1 MAFSRD
7 KFGLLWSVPP
17 DGVDRDNLRRSGVR
31 LVEVTFN
38 IATEAL
44 VDMLASAGV
53 RTICARLNEGDYYT
67 ADARR
72 ATADRVARLMPK
84 GLTHVQIGCEPENAQ
99 DMRFGSRSWGQEQAY
114 LHGNATRE
122 MYLSLFALGVKTI
135 SAGWTERGWYR
146 NWDEGVQPGV
156 YPWLEETRLAYNDCD
171 YNGAHL
177 YMSDG
182 TTYDIEERAR
192 AYLWEEQA
200 RRHKP
205 LWIDELGVTPS
216 VGDNLAKMGIYLRF
230 ASYLLRT
237 DRRTPLGGAG
247 ERVEALIPFVSNGN
261 GIGWDPRFIL
271 RDPAAYD
278 LLGAWI
284 RGTAP
289 FSANGGAP

>member
-7 KFGLLWSVPP
+7 KFGVGWTMPP
-17 DGVDRDNLRRSGVR
+17 DAQDWDNLRRSRVK
-31 LVEVTFN
+31 LVQITFN

-44 VDMLASAGV
+44 VSTLANRGIT
-53 RTICARLNEGDYYT
+53 TITVRLNESDYYT
-67 ADARR
+67 SEQRR
-72 ATADRVARLMPK
+72 VSTDRIARLMRL
-84 GLTHVQIGCEPENAQ
+84 GLTHVIIGVEPENAV
-99 DMRFGSRSWGQEQAY
+99 DMRYGSRTWGQEQAY

-135 SAGWTERGWYR
+135 SAGWTVRGWFR

-192 AYLWEEQA
+192 VYLWEEQA

-216 VGDNLAKMGIYLRF
+216 VGDNVAKMGIYLRF

-237 DRRTPLGGAG
+237 DRRQPLGGAG